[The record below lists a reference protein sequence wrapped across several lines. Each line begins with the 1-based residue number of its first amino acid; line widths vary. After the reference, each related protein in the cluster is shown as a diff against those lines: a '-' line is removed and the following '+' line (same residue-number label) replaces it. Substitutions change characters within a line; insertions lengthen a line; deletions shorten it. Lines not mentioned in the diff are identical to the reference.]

1 MEEQQLFMQKINK
14 KKIKSIVDEVK
25 QKGFVVIPNLISK
38 KDSSNFCK
46 QLNDDFKKYSKFYAS
61 PGKVKKKNLQSKA
74 LEKTVFNLHNK
85 NINWFKLFEHPLIIQ
100 ILDILLKEGSYNNKE
115 PYYLNNISARSP
127 LKNAHN
133 QQLHID
139 SGLPGVNYLLKVN
152 ALWCLNDFNKSNG
165 TTTVLPGSHK
175 KKTYPED
182 NKIYNKLNYINAQA
196 GSVIIFDGSLWH
208 GGSGGKIIDD
218 DRWGLILGYAR
229 WWIKPS
235 FDFTKNTPSKI
246 FNKLNDSQKKLLG
259 FHLTSPKDEFTRV
272 RRISDKFEKPIKY
285 SLPK

>member
-1 MEEQQLFMQKINK
+1 MQKISK
-14 KKIKSIVDEVK
+14 KKIYHIIHQVK
-25 QKGFVVIPNLISK
+25 QKGFAVIPDVISK
-38 KDSSNFCK
+38 KDCKIFCS
-46 QLNDDFKKYSKFYAS
+46 QLNDDYKKYSKFYAS
-61 PGKVKKKNLQSKA
+61 PGKVKKKSMQAKS

-85 NINWFKLFEHPLIIQ
+85 NTNWFKLFQHPVVIK
-100 ILDILLKEGSYNNKE
+100 ILDILLKEGSYKNNE

-127 LKNAHN
+127 LKRSHN

-175 KKTYPED
+175 KRNYPDDHKTYS
-182 NKIYNKLNYINAQA
+182 KLKYIKARA
-196 GSVIIFDGSLWH
+196 GSVIIFDGNLWH
-208 GGSGGKIIDD
+208 GGSGGKTTDS

-235 FDFTKNTPSKI
+235 FDFTKNTPIKI
-246 FNKLNDSQKKLLG
+246 FNKLSDAQKNLLG
-259 FHLTSPKDEFTRV
+259 FHLTPPKDEFSRV
-272 RRISDKFEKPIKY
+272 RRISDKFEKPSQY
-285 SLPK
+285 FLPK

>member
-1 MEEQQLFMQKINK
+1 MQKISK
-14 KKIKSIVDEVK
+14 KKINLIINKVK
-25 QKGFVVIPNLISK
+25 NEGFAIIPNVITQ
-38 KDSSNFCK
+38 KDCKIFCS
-46 QLNDDFKKYSKFYAS
+46 QLNSDYKKYSKFYAS
-61 PGKVKKKNLQSKA
+61 PGKVKKTSMQAKS

-85 NINWFKLFEHPLIIQ
+85 NTNWFKLFQHPVVIK
-100 ILDILLKEGSYNNKE
+100 ILDILLKEGSYKNNE

-127 LKNAHN
+127 LKRSHN

-175 KKTYPED
+175 KRNYPDDHKTYS
-182 NKIYNKLNYINAQA
+182 KLKYIKARA
-196 GSVIIFDGSLWH
+196 GSVIIFDGNLWH
-208 GGSGGKIIDD
+208 GGSGGKTTDS

-235 FDFTKNTPSKI
+235 FDFTKNTPIKI
-246 FNKLNDSQKKLLG
+246 FNKLSDAQKKLLG
-259 FHLTSPKDEFTRV
+259 FHLTPPKDEFSRV
-272 RRISDKFEKPIKY
+272 RRISDKFEKPSQY
-285 SLPK
+285 FLPK

>member
-1 MEEQQLFMQKINK
+1 MQKISK
-14 KKIKSIVDEVK
+14 KKINLIINKVK
-25 QKGFVVIPNLISK
+25 NDGYAIIPNVITQ
-38 KDSSNFCK
+38 KDCKIFCD
-46 QLNDDFKKYSKFYAS
+46 QLNSDYKKYSKFYAS
-61 PGKVKKKNLQSKA
+61 PGMVKKTSMQAKS

-85 NINWFKLFEHPLIIQ
+85 NTNWFKLFQHPVVIK
-100 ILDILLKEGSYNNKE
+100 ILDILLKEGSYRDNE

-127 LKNAHN
+127 LKRSHN

-175 KKTYPED
+175 KKNYPND
-182 NKIYNKLNYINAQA
+182 HKTYNKLKYLKAKA
-196 GSVIIFDGSLWH
+196 GSVIIFDGNLWH
-208 GGSGGKIIDD
+208 GGSGGKTTDS

-235 FDFTKNTPSKI
+235 FDFIKNTPIKI
-246 FNKLNDSQKKLLG
+246 FNKLSDAQKKLLG
-259 FHLTSPKDEFTRV
+259 FHLTPPKDEFSRV
-272 RRISDKFEKPIKY
+272 RRISDKFEKPSQY
-285 SLPK
+285 FLPK